1 MRVNFSSRDPV
12 PQGREHSSV
21 GRKPP
26 HFWSI
31 RPLFTLPHVPG
42 LSHALLA
49 DNCHIGVARFG
60 NTQTLVSAFN
70 VGRRGLSNVPLS
82 LTWNAE
88 SVRSDRSPEVFVP
101 RPMVA

>member
-21 GRKPP
+21 GRKPR

-42 LSHALLA
+42 LSHGLLA
-49 DNCHIGVARFG
+49 DNCRIGVARLG
-60 NTQTLVSAFN
+60 NTQTRLLASN
-70 VGRRGLSNVPLS
+70 VGRRGLRNVPL
-82 LTWNAE
+82 A
-88 SVRSDRSPEVFVP
+88 
-101 RPMVA
+101 